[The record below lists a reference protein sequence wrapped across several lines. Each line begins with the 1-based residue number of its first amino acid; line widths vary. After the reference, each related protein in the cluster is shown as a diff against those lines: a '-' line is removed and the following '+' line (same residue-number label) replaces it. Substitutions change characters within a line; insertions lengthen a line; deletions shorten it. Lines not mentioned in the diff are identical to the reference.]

1 MSRRAA
7 PPAALQLDV
16 VDRARPRTPRP
27 FLARVVRAA
36 LAHGGRPAMPV
47 ALLLTGDREIGRL
60 HAEFLGDPS
69 PTDVISFAV
78 DDGAEIVVSVDTA
91 RRVAEQKGHAV
102 RAEVALYV
110 VHGLLHVMGWDDV
123 QPRRREQMRAAEAAI
138 MRSLGLAYAPVDVA
152 AAARKPKPKPKPTP
166 PPRRRAAPK
175 RRSPS

>member
-7 PPAALQLDV
+7 PPEEPQLDV

-91 RRVAEQKGHAV
+91 RRVAKQKGHAA

-123 QPRRREQMRAAEAAI
+123 RPRLREQMRAAEAAI
-138 MRSLGLAYAPVDVA
+138 MRSLGLAYAPVDVEVA
-152 AAARKPKPKPKPTP
+152 ASRPQ
-166 PPRRRAAPK
+166 RRAAPK
-175 RRSPS
+175 RRSRA